1 MFAEISPRAA
11 ELRDRLQAFM
21 AERVYPHE
29 RELLAE
35 TRGDSKRWTTSELMS
50 RLQAEARDVG
60 LWNLFYNHGPEGAGL
75 SNYEYSHLC
84 EILGRSLAAPEVFNC
99 NAPDVGNMEILSRY
113 GTPEQKARWLG
124 PLLAGE
130 IRSCFAM
137 TEPRVASS
145 DATNIETSILRDG
158 DDYVVDGRKWWI
170 TGAMSARC
178 KVAIVMGKSDP
189 GAAKHK
195 QQSMILVPMD
205 TPGVTVER
213 PLSVYGYE
221 HPPLGHAELVF
232 DNVRVSAA
240 NMLLGEGRGFEIA
253 QGRLGPG
260 RIHHCMRFI
269 GLAERAIEAMCAR
282 AKSRAAFGSTLA
294 EMGAV
299 RQVIGRSRCDL
310 EQARLVTLKAA
321 WMMDSVG
328 AKAARNEIAMA
339 KVIVPTIAGAIIDRA
354 IQIHG
359 GAGLSQDFFL
369 AEAFAETRFLR
380 IGDGPDEVHLE
391 ALARAELARTS

>member
-1 MFAEISPRAA
+1 LKAEALKA
-11 ELRDRLQAFM
+11 RLLEFM
-21 AERVYPHE
+21 AARVYPHE
-29 RELLAE
+29 VELL
-35 TRGDSKRWTTSELMS
+35 S
-50 RLQAEARDVG
+50 EARGAVDRWGESSLSAALKGQAREAG
-60 LWNLFYNHGPEGAGL
+60 LWNLFYNHGSEGAGL

-84 EILGRSLAAPEVFNC
+84 EILGRSLAAPELFNC
-99 NAPDVGNMEILSRY
+99 NAPDVGNMEILAVY
-113 GTPEQKARWLG
+113 GSPAQKANWLT
-124 PLLAGE
+124 PLLTGE

-137 TEPRVASS
+137 TEPKVASS
-145 DATNIETSILRDG
+145 DATNIETSIRRDG
-158 DDYVVDGRKWWI
+158 DHYVVDGRKWWA
-170 TGAMSARC
+170 TGAMSTRC

-189 GAAKHK
+189 SAPKHK

-205 TPGVTVER
+205 AEGVSVER
-213 PLSVYGYE
+213 ALTVYGYE

-232 DNVRVSAA
+232 SNVRVPAD
-240 NMLLGEGRGFEIA
+240 NILLGEGRGFEIA

-282 AKSRAAFGSTLA
+282 AKSRRAFGSALA

-299 RQVIGRSRCDL
+299 RQTIGQSRCDL
-310 EQARLVTLKAA
+310 EQARLMTLKAA
-321 WMMDSVG
+321 WMMDQVG

-339 KVIVPTIAGAIIDRA
+339 KVVVPTAVGRILDRA
-354 IQIHG
+354 IQVHG
-359 GAGLSQDFFL
+359 GAGLSSDFFL

-391 ALARAELARTS
+391 ALARAELARH